1 MTSQAPAPPT
11 AAEPPDTSP
20 LAQFVALFRRYI
32 NLMTL
37 AVAALPLTLTGT
49 GAVPSFAAQRGQL
62 AVYSSLLAALVVAFL
77 FSIRHFLAR
86 VLFPD
91 QYADAW
97 LVGRWLRRWP
107 VAAGSWRF
115 LVAVFWHVAVPVL
128 LIVVAARNAYRYA
141 ATLDAATVVARADL
155 ALQARQERGDSTV
168 AALRVGLLAAVDS
181 GQAVAAA
188 RAERVLTAVADP
200 LPADSVRA
208 AYAQEVPFGE
218 ALFRSHVRLHMAAA
232 AAFVLLALREFL
244 QNVLGL
250 GEKDLVARKPWQGQ
264 PEG

>member
-1 MTSQAPAPPT
+1 MTSQAAAPPPG
-11 AAEPPDTSP
+11 AEPPDTSP

-62 AVYSSLLAALVVAFL
+62 AVYTSLLSALVVAFL

-91 QYADAW
+91 QYAEAW
-97 LVGRWLRRWP
+97 LIGRWLRRWP
-107 VAAGSWRF
+107 VAAGGWRF
-115 LVAVFWHVAVPVL
+115 LVAAFWHVAVPVL
-128 LIVVAARNAYRYA
+128 LIAVAARNAYHYA
-141 ATLDAATVVARADL
+141 ATLDVATVVARADL
-155 ALQARQERGDSTV
+155 ALQARQQPGDTALAGLR
-168 AALRVGLLAAVDS
+168 AALLASVDS
-181 GQAVAAA
+181 GEAAA
-188 RAERVLTAVADP
+188 SAHAERILTGVADP

-208 AYAQEVPFGE
+208 LYAQEVPFGQ

-244 QNVLGL
+244 QNVLAL

-264 PEG
+264 PGG